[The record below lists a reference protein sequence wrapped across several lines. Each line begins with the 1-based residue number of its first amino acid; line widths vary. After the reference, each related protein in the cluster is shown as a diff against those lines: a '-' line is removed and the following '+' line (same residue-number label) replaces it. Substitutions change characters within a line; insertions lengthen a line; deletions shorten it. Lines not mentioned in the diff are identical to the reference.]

1 MTPKEVVEF
10 GKKNGAVMVDYRFTD
25 LPGKQQHTSTP
36 FYRLSESTFVDGVG
50 FDGSSIRG
58 FQPINASDMLMIP
71 DPATAQ
77 MDPFMK
83 HPTLVL
89 HCYILENITRQN

>member
-1 MTPKEVVEF
+1 VTPREAIEF

-36 FYRLSESTFVDGVG
+36 FYRLEESTFTDGVG

-58 FQPINASDMLMIP
+58 FQPINASDMLRIRRP
-71 DPATAQ
+71 RRW
-77 MDPFMK
+77 
-83 HPTLVL
+83 
-89 HCYILENITRQN
+89 IRS